1 MTYVYLFAA
10 SLSVLI
16 SISLVARG
24 GNLGKLV
31 EKEQGNI
38 LNLEIHDYWK
48 PNRRE
53 GSRSENPGL
62 PSVLFYFI
70 FCLCL
75 SVAYAS
81 FSLMLDL

>member
-31 EKEQGNI
+31 EREQRNI
-38 LNLEIHDYWK
+38 LNPEIHDY
-48 PNRRE
+48 
-53 GSRSENPGL
+53 
-62 PSVLFYFI
+62 
-70 FCLCL
+70 
-75 SVAYAS
+75 
-81 FSLMLDL
+81 